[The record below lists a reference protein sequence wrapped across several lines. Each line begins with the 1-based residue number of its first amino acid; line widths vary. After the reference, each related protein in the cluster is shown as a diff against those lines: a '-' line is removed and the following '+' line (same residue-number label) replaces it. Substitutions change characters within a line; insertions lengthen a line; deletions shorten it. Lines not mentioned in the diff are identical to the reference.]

1 MKLITE
7 IVFSQNTVLVP
18 DYEKPRTIIAEH
30 GSYANGVRNYYP
42 RWHGGPGNDLSSH
55 LDQQYWTLNPKTN
68 YTDIGTYFTYT
79 IPQPGYI
86 QIGANFD
93 MNEYY
98 NTDTSL
104 LPNQISFRAG
114 IRRSQ
119 FSVTEVFSFTTNKTT
134 ALYKSSD
141 IIPVAKGDVIYWGT
155 WRKGDGVPAEYGI
168 TFYSAK
174 SVDAKTG
181 D

>member
-1 MKLITE
+1 ML
-7 IVFSQNTVLVP
+7 FSQNTVLVP
-18 DYEKPRTIIAEH
+18 DYNKPQTIIAEN
-30 GSYANGVRNYYP
+30 GSMSRNYYP
-42 RWHGGPGNDLSSH
+42 RWHGGLAGDKDLSSH
-55 LDQQYWTLNPKTN
+55 KDQQYWTTN
-68 YTDIGTYFTYT
+68 TAGGLDIGTYFTYT

-93 MNEYY
+93 MGWYY

-114 IRRSQ
+114 VRRSQ
-119 FSVTEVFSFTTNKTT
+119 TNGTILFDVVIPKTST
-134 ALYKSSD
+134 FYKSSD
-141 IIPVAKGDVIYWGT
+141 ILPVAKGDIVFWGT
-155 WRKGDGVPAEYGI
+155 KFQTDGIPAEYSI
-168 TFYSAK
+168 TFYPAK